1 MSSEIRRNP
10 LSKEYV
16 IIAQDRGNRPF
27 DYKAGPI
34 IIDDSSDHC
43 NFCPGHE
50 AETEQ
55 TILAHNSAAGW
66 TQRVFANKYRAFD
79 IEGELNRQKHGLFWS
94 MNARG
99 AQELIVATPRHVN
112 IYALTDEE
120 ALGTLL
126 ACQERIID
134 LKQAKDAAGDPKLS
148 YILIF
153 VNEGWAAGASK
164 KHAHFQL
171 FGLPIIPK
179 VLREEFDNTEKYWE
193 DNNTCL
199 LCDLVKQERE
209 AKERV
214 VLENDVFLS
223 VCAYAA
229 KFPYE
234 TWILPKSHL
243 PIFEDG
249 TEKTLKALAEII
261 MGTLRR
267 LDKVL
272 PGAAFNPYLHDA
284 PLFDRN
290 HDRMFDFHIE
300 IVMRLS
306 QPAGFE
312 YGSGSY
318 INPMPPETAAQ
329 NLREVG

>member
-1 MSSEIRRNP
+1 VRNLTIR
-10 LSKEYV
+10 K
-16 IIAQDRGNRPF
+16 
-27 DYKAGPI
+27 
-34 IIDDSSDHC
+34 
-43 NFCPGHE
+43 
-50 AETEQ
+50 
-55 TILAHNSAAGW
+55 
-66 TQRVFANKYRAFD
+66 
-79 IEGELNRQKHGLFWS
+79 
-94 MNARG
+94 
-99 AQELIVATPRHVN
+99 N
-112 IYALTDEE
+112 I
-120 ALGTLL
+120 G
-126 ACQERIID
+126 RI
-134 LKQAKDAAGDPKLS
+134 
-148 YILIF
+148 
-153 VNEGWAAGASK
+153 
-164 KHAHFQL
+164 
-171 FGLPIIPK
+171 
-179 VLREEFDNTEKYWE
+179 
-193 DNNTCL
+193 NNTCL

-272 PGAAFNPYLHDA
+272 PGAAFNLYLHDA